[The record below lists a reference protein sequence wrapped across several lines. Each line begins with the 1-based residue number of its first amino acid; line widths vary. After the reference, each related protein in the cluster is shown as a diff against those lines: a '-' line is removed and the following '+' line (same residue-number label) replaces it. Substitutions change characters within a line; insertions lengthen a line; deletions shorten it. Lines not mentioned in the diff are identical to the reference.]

1 MKLEIMS
8 IKAIMRHMKMKKILT
23 GVLLILLCVADL
35 PFQKVEAAASPFET
49 EKDIITREEWGA
61 TDTYIYLESNDSE
74 PDLVD
79 EDKNSP
85 SKETNERKITK
96 VITHDSQGNEFKWQL
111 QYPDKVDK
119 FIIHHTAT
127 ESDLDDPKQAIR
139 NIFYY
144 HAVTRGWGDI
154 GYNYIIDQ
162 QGRVYEGRKGGEGVV
177 GGHAG
182 PGNIGSIGIAILG
195 NYDNGEV
202 PEAAVE
208 SLARLIAIKS
218 KIHNIDP
225 SSTTVIGHYKVMDT
239 RCPGTYLKGDLPM
252 IIAMAK
258 SMITETKE
266 KFTTN
271 YDFIDKSSVFYVEM
285 DPNQTKDVMIKLQ
298 NTGKLTWENT
308 TYLTVNKNETN
319 DAAVEFPEKIGLK
332 LAKMQESK
340 VAPGDTATFKFK
352 IKSKQKSGVI
362 YLNLTPVVNAQKKP
376 NEYKVLPIKVNY
388 PEMTYS
394 IIDSKLPPS
403 SMAKGETFK
412 GYVKLKNTGNIEWA
426 QLGENKVFVTLNGA
440 MVGRLKEKIV
450 KKNGIGTFNITI
462 PAKNAGYY
470 ENKLFVTTKDGVDL
484 VGKSIGY
491 KTLVFEEG
499 IHGEILSKS
508 ESMSFEKGRS
518 YVVWIK
524 LRNIGSEEWTKE
536 DLKAAFS
543 AETGIELKE
552 QNITRATTKPGE
564 TVEVD
569 LSVKAGDTASVG
581 GNKIM
586 TISLL
591 TLDPIKISY
600 SVSQSTSAR
609 DQIKEAYEEVYAHSM
624 DIEVDPEDLTAEKGG
639 KVRVRISFF
648 SKPEITSDKDFSL
661 YKNGEKIKDLKA
673 GDTVTLSKT
682 GLNYKAKITSTTAE
696 GREPVALPCETLSYT
711 SPIQVVAKDGAALE
725 IKNFTRTSNWDASY
739 NDNKFRGALEARY
752 IDGKYAVINELY
764 LEDYLKGLAEEPN
777 GEEFEKIKA
786 IMVAARSYAK
796 FYMHYAEKFPGLPY
810 DLDDDPAK
818 CQKYMGYGYEQRA
831 PNVAKAVDDTKGEV
845 VTYMG
850 ELIKTPYF
858 SSDAGKTRSAK
869 DVWDWDAPYL
879 ISVDDPYCKGGTL
892 SGHGVGMS
900 GCGSKGMAKAG
911 KTYKEILKYY
921 YTETEV
927 TKLW

>member
-1 MKLEIMS
+1 
-8 IKAIMRHMKMKKILT
+8 MKMKKILT
-23 GVLLILLCVADL
+23 GILLVLLCVADL
-35 PFQKVEAAASPFET
+35 PSSPSQKAEAATSYFNS
-49 EKDIITREEWGA
+49 EKDIVTRAEWGA
-61 TDTYIYLESNDSE
+61 TDSYLYQESNDTE

-79 EDKNSP
+79 EDDDDEDFSAKNG
-85 SKETNERKITK
+85 NERKIVK
-96 VITHDSQGNEFKWQL
+96 VTSYDSKGKELKWPL

-127 ESDLDDPKQAIR
+127 ESDLDNPKQAIR
-139 NIFYY
+139 NIYYY
-144 HAVTRGWGDI
+144 HAVVRGWGDI

-162 QGRVYEGRKGGEGVV
+162 QGIVYEGRKGGEGVV

-195 NYDNGEV
+195 NYDNYGV
-202 PEAAVE
+202 PDVVVE
-208 SLARLIAIKS
+208 SLSRLIAIKS

-225 SSTTVIGHYKVMDT
+225 SSTTVIGHYQVMDT
-239 RCPGTYLKGDLPM
+239 RCPGTYLKGDMPL

-271 YDFIDKSSVFYVEM
+271 YDFIDKSSVFYVELE
-285 DPNQTKDVMIKLQ
+285 PNETKDVTLKFQ
-298 NTGKLTWENT
+298 NTGKLTWDGT

-319 DAAVEFPEKIGLK
+319 DATVEFPEKIGLK

-376 NEYKVLPIKVNY
+376 NEYKVLPVKVNY
-388 PEMTYS
+388 PEMTYL
-394 IIDSKLPPS
+394 ITDSKLPPS
-403 SMAKGETFK
+403 TMAKGEVFK
-412 GYVKLKNTGNIEWA
+412 GYVKLKNTGNIEWS
-426 QLGENKVFVTLNGA
+426 QLGENKVFVTLDGA

-450 KKNGIGTFNITI
+450 KKNGTGTFALTI
-462 PAKNAGYY
+462 PAKKSGYF
-470 ENKLFVTTKDGVDL
+470 ENKLFVTSKDGVDL
-484 VGKSIGY
+484 VGKSITY

-508 ESMSFEKGRS
+508 ESLSFEKGRS
-518 YVVWIK
+518 YVVWVK
-524 LRNIGSEEWTKE
+524 LRNVGSENWTKE
-536 DLKAAFS
+536 TLNAVFS
-543 AETGIELKE
+543 AEQGVELKE

-569 LSVKAGDTASVG
+569 LSVKAGDTANVG

-591 TLDPIKISY
+591 NLDPIKISY
-600 SVSQSTSAR
+600 SVTQATSAR
-609 DQIKEAYEEVYAHSM
+609 EQIKEAYEEVYAHSM
-624 DIEVDPEDLTAEKGG
+624 DIVVDPEDLMAEKGG

-648 SKPEITSDKDFSL
+648 SKPEITSDKDFYL

-673 GDTVTLSKT
+673 GDTVVLSKT
-682 GLNYKAKITSTTAE
+682 GLNYKAKITSN
-696 GREPVALPCETLSYT
+696 GETLSYT
-711 SPIQVVAKDGAALE
+711 SPIQVVAKNDASLE
-725 IKNFTRTSNWDASY
+725 IKNFTRTSNWDATY

-752 IDGKYAVINELY
+752 ISGKYAVINELY

-796 FYMHYAEKFPGLPY
+796 FYMHYAEKFPGMPY

-831 PNVAKAVDDTKGEV
+831 PNVAKAVDETEGEV

-858 SSDAGKTRSAK
+858 SSDDGKTRSAK

-879 ISVDDPYCKGGTL
+879 ISVDDPYCKGGAL

-911 KTYKEILKYY
+911 KSYKEILKYY